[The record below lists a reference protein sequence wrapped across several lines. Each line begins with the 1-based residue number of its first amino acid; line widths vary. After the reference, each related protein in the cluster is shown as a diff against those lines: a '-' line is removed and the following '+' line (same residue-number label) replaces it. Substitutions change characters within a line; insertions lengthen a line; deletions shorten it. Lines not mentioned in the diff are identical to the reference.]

1 MRHRHWFL
9 VVAAIA
15 LLFAFGLVRFNAV
28 LSFYTSYGDSDVLC
42 GTALAIVCVAAWT
55 TLEVVARIMEHRVP
69 RCRCGYSIAGL
80 KCPECGQ
87 TLG

>member
-9 VVAAIA
+9 VVAAGA
-15 LLFAFGLVRFNAV
+15 LLYAFGLVRSNLV
-28 LSFYTSYGDSDVLC
+28 LSFYTTYGDTDVKC
-42 GTALAIVCVAAWT
+42 GAALAITCIVAWT
-55 TLEVVARIMEHRVP
+55 TLEAVSQVLERRIP

>member
-1 MRHRHWFL
+1 MRHRHWLL
-9 VVAAIA
+9 VVAAAA
-15 LLFAFGLVRFNAV
+15 LFFAFGIVRSSFV
-28 LSFYTSYGDSDVLC
+28 LSFYTTYGDTDIAC
-42 GTALAIVCVAAWT
+42 GTALAITCLAAWT
-55 TLEVVARIMEHRVP
+55 TLEVLARVLERRTP

>member
-9 VVAAIA
+9 VVAAGA
-15 LLFAFGLVRFNAV
+15 LLYAFGLVRSNLV
-28 LSFYTSYGDSDVLC
+28 PSFYTTYGETDVKA
-42 GTALAIVCVAAWT
+42 GVTIAITCVAAWT
-55 TLEVVARIMEHRVP
+55 ALEVVTRVLERRVP
-69 RCRCGYSIAGL
+69 RCRCGYSLAGL

>member
-9 VVAAIA
+9 VVAAAA
-15 LLFAFGLVRFNAV
+15 LLYAFGLVRSNLV
-28 LSFYTSYGDSDVLC
+28 LSLYATYGDTDVLC
-42 GTALAIVCVAAWT
+42 GAALAITCLAAWT
-55 TLEVVARIMEHRVP
+55 ALEAVFHMLERRTP